1 MDATELWETT
11 MNPAAR
17 VLRQIT
23 VNDAA
28 AADQLFT
35 LLMGEDVEARRT
47 FITQNAL
54 DVRFL
59 DV

>member
-1 MDATELWETT
+1 

-23 VNDAA
+23 LYDAE
-28 AADQLFT
+28 AADVLFT
-35 LLMGEDVEARRT
+35 LLMGEDVEARRA
-47 FITQNAL
+47 FITRNAT